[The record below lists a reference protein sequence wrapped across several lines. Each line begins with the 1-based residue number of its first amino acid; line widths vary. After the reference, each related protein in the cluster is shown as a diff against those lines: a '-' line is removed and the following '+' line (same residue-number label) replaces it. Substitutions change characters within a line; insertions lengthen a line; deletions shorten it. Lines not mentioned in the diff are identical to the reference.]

1 MLRFKNSRGDTIIE
15 VVIAFTVFSLL
26 AVGALAVMNQGTAT
40 AQRALEITL
49 VRQQIDGQV
58 EAIRYLHQ
66 QYSDAVANGSSN
78 ADVDEWDA
86 MVAYVTQNATSFGS
100 TEGGTCQPVPS
111 QAFILNAHSATVVD
125 DANRPK
131 SSDSPNSTPYSQ
143 VVYDPETNLVL
154 SAYGIWVEAVK
165 SDASQNFIDF
175 HVRAC
180 WYGPGD
186 APALTLGT
194 IVRLY
199 VPN

>member
-1 MLRFKNSRGDTIIE
+1 MLSFRNSRGDTIIE

-26 AVGALAVMNQGTAT
+26 AVGALAIMNQGTAT

-66 QYSDAVANGSSN
+66 QYSDSVANGSSN
-78 ADVDEWDA
+78 GDVDQWNA
-86 MVAYVTQNATSFGS
+86 MVGHVEQNASTFGI
-100 TEGGTCQPVPS
+100 TEEGMCRPIPGS
-111 QAFILNAHSATVVD
+111 AFILNSRSASVVD
-125 DANRPK
+125 DANKPK

-143 VVYDPETNLVL
+143 VVYDPATNQVL

-165 SDASQNFIDF
+165 KDIPQNFIDF

>member
-40 AQRALEITL
+40 AQRALEVTL

-66 QYSDAVANGSSN
+66 QYSDAVASGSSN
-78 ADVDEWDA
+78 ADVVQWNA
-86 MVAYVTQNATSFGS
+86 MVAHVTQNATAFGS
-100 TEGGTCQPVPS
+100 NDQGKCQPIPT
-111 QAFILNAHSATVVD
+111 QAFSLNARTATVVG
-125 DANRPK
+125 DANKPK
-131 SSDSPNSTPYSQ
+131 SSDAPNSTPYSQ
-143 VVYDPETNLVL
+143 VVYDPETNVVVA
-154 SAYGIWVEAVK
+154 AYGIWVEAVK
-165 SDASQNFIDF
+165 KDATQNFIDF
-175 HVRAC
+175 HVRTC